1 MKRHICIV
9 SNTLADGGAE
19 RWASNTCSYLAGKSD
34 LKVSLVLFRDEKSYP
49 CPDPVCV
56 RVLNHRYFANT
67 FRTVSRLRQVILKE
81 KVDVVISNGAF
92 TGQFV
97 GHAVR
102 GTNTRWIAR
111 ISGNIAKGQQSF
123 LQRWGWR
130 WLDWNIQRA
139 TSIVANSHSMATEV
153 QSRWPALAERV
164 VSIPN
169 GVDVDLLTTMASQEC
184 HIDGVDFTRQPF
196 VLGAGRLHPQ
206 KRVDVFVQAIAQLK
220 MTQPIFAYWCGEG
233 ALKSEF
239 LQLIEQTG
247 LSQVIRVLPFRNDLP
262 ALTKHASCFILTSDH
277 EGSPNVLAE
286 AMAIGVPVVST
297 NCDHGP
303 GELLADERGWLAPVG
318 DAERIA
324 EAIAEVL
331 SNSDKAQRR
340 ASKAQRWVKENLDL
354 AFIGA
359 RWKKLIDNC
368 LQSQTHHGKSPAGR
382 TA

>member
-49 CPDPVCV
+49 CPDTVCV

-81 KVDVVISNGAF
+81 KVDVVISNGVF

-102 GTNTRWIAR
+102 GTNTCWIAR

-139 TSIVANSHSMATEV
+139 TAIVANSTSLTREA
-153 QSRWPALAERV
+153 QSRWPGLAHRAV
-164 VSIPN
+164 TILN
-169 GVDVDLLTTMASQEC
+169 GVDVPHLISASTQPQKLHETEKPPRPILLA
-184 HIDGVDFTRQPF
+184 
-196 VLGAGRLHPQ
+196 AGRLHSV
-206 KRVDVFVQAIAQLK
+206 KRPD
-220 MTQPIFAYWCGEG
+220 IFLHTVRILQNSFDFEAYWCGDGPLRNETERLVIEIGLEG
-233 ALKSEF
+233 CVR
-239 LQLIEQTG
+239 IIG
-247 LSQVIRVLPFRNDLP
+247 FRSDLP
-262 ALTKHASCFILTSDH
+262 AWMRRAACCVMTSDH

-318 DAERIA
+318 DAEKIA
-324 EAIAEVL
+324 EVIAEVL
-331 SNSDKAQRR
+331 SNPEEAQRR
-340 ASKAQRWVKENLDL
+340 ASKGQRWVKENLDL
-354 AFIGA
+354 TSIGA
-359 RWKKLIDNC
+359 LWKKLIDNC
-368 LQSQTHHGKSPAGR
+368 LQSQTQHGKSPAGR